1 MGRERRYGRKNG
13 RRKEKE
19 LDEKIRKCTTHF
31 CKTPTVEGQYNL
43 ISLYFIKN
51 ERENKK
57 GIQPRNQKNRSQ
69 TFPTVVCNMKD
80 NPQLGEGGT
89 ASYEHSYKQD
99 MRQMGDKN
107 YSHRDVK
114 CETNSIKG
122 DGDNV
127 HTLTMSRLH
136 DLSHDNSSSESR
148 VEAPVKNERENSSLN
163 DVINKYLMNVDRK
176 KEGNTANDMQ
186 SGMNNNF
193 NYITYVDYFNHMNN
207 IDQVNSA
214 TGYIQE
220 NMSINTHM
228 CNNTDMHGM
237 SNGDSLTNGELYKST
252 FYARNNNPIE
262 WAQSN
267 GNNDFLQSLIDTYD
281 KTEANI
287 GSGDISNGGEVSVN
301 TYVKYQNFEKF
312 SSKNDQQHTS
322 SFAQSKHNNGRYY
335 VSHSNTH
342 YANHTNP
349 QESFMKNSMRISDRE
364 KAEDGREDLEGNVG
378 ESRNREKER
387 TYGNRKTYFY
397 DGRKGL
403 YKNCYESNL
412 RELSPPPLRREQM
425 GLYRASRMNDKGEFA
440 KSEEVKRLGE
450 GRIKKFVSK
459 WDDDIGQKKGFHP
472 GERRQFRSDEQQ
484 QFRPDEQ
491 RQFRPDEQRQFKP
504 DEHRQFRPDEQ
515 RQFQPD
521 PQRPNSYDKKYECNI
536 FDDECYFVKC
546 KIYGEEKVEV
556 PEPLN
561 FMEDLSEICGEML
574 YKNICVK
581 GYSQMTTVQ
590 KYSIPI
596 IKKKINLIASS
607 QTGSGKTFS
616 FLCPVI
622 SNIKKDNEILRPHF
636 PGAYACITPLCL
648 VLCPTRE
655 LVIQIQNEVISPHI
669 NIIRCDIQPCIVLL
683 LYCNTLQLGT
693 LSTCILYTLVNSLT
707 KNMDIVCMAFYG
719 GETMKDQIV
728 QINERQA
735 DVVVSTPGRLL
746 DLLNNCKVSLS
757 FVQYLIFDE
766 ADEMISLGLKNQMN
780 EIIFEKDLCPGE
792 SRQTIFFT
800 ATLSDNLREDIEK
813 FMATPYVYLHIKQ
826 KRDVKNSVK
835 QIVKYVPMKSKLN
848 ELFRDVRTLQGQ
860 AIVFVEL
867 RNSINHIFSF
877 LKSKGFEVNYLHG
890 KMSQVRRQTVF
901 EQFRDKSF
909 QILIATSI
917 AARGLD
923 FPDLE
928 LVINYDLPSEFDQYM
943 HRIGRTGRIGKSGI
957 AINYVNSSNRKIIDK
972 LIEHLKKY
980 DQVVPNWL
988 LNFNK
993 PYNSA

>member
-1 MGRERRYGRKNG
+1 
-13 RRKEKE
+13 
-19 LDEKIRKCTTHF
+19 
-31 CKTPTVEGQYNL
+31 
-43 ISLYFIKN
+43 
-51 ERENKK
+51 
-57 GIQPRNQKNRSQ
+57 
-69 TFPTVVCNMKD
+69 MKD
-80 NPQLGEGGT
+80 NPQFGESDT
-89 ASYEHSYKQD
+89 APCKHSYKQD
-99 MRQMGDKN
+99 THQMGDKS

-114 CETNSIKG
+114 GETNGSKG

-127 HTLTMSRLH
+127 DTLAMSRVH

-148 VEAPVKNERENSSLN
+148 VEASVKNEKENSSLN

-176 KEGNTANDMQ
+176 KEGNATNDMQ
-186 SGMNNNF
+186 SEMNNKF
-193 NYITYVDYFNHMNN
+193 NYVTYVDYFNHMNN

-228 CNNTDMHGM
+228 CDNTDMHGM
-237 SNGDSLTNGELYKST
+237 SNGDSLTNGELYTST

-267 GNNDFLQSLIDTYD
+267 GNNDFLQSHVDTYAQ
-281 KTEANI
+281 TEANI
-287 GSGDISNGGEVSVN
+287 GSGDISNGGEVNVN
-301 TYVKYQNFEKF
+301 TYVKYQNFEKI

-335 VSHSNTH
+335 FSHSNTH
-342 YANHTNP
+342 YANRTNP
-349 QESFMKNSMRISDRE
+349 QESFMRNSTRISDRE

-387 TYGNRKTYFY
+387 TYGNRKPYFY
-397 DGRKGL
+397 EGRKGL

-412 RELSPPPLRREQM
+412 KELSPPPLRREQM
-425 GLYRASRMNDKGEFA
+425 GLYRASRMNEKGEFA
-440 KSEEVKRLGE
+440 KSEEGKRLGE

-459 WDDDIGQKKGFHP
+459 WDDDTDQKKGCHP
-472 GERRQFRSDEQQ
+472 GERRQFRPDEQRHFRPDEQRQFRPDEQRQFRSDEQRQ
-484 QFRPDEQ
+484 FRPDEQRQFRPDEHRQFRPDEHRQFRPDEQ
-491 RQFRPDEQRQFKP
+491 RQFRPDEQRQFRP
-504 DEHRQFRPDEQ
+504 DEHRQF
-515 RQFQPD
+515 QPG
-521 PQRPNSYDKKYECNI
+521 PQRLSSYDKKYECNI

-546 KIYGEEKVEV
+546 KIYGEEKIEV

-561 FMEDLSEICGEML
+561 FMEDLSSMP
-574 YKNICVK
+574 YKRT
-581 GYSQMTTVQ
+581 GYSNTERGKQFNE
-590 KYSIPI
+590 KHGYCLYGILWRR
-596 IKKKINLIASS
+596 NNE
-607 QTGSGKTFS
+607 GS
-616 FLCPVI
+616 
-622 SNIKKDNEILRPHF
+622 
-636 PGAYACITPLCL
+636 
-648 VLCPTRE
+648 
-655 LVIQIQNEVISPHI
+655 
-669 NIIRCDIQPCIVLL
+669 
-683 LYCNTLQLGT
+683 
-693 LSTCILYTLVNSLT
+693 
-707 KNMDIVCMAFYG
+707 
-719 GETMKDQIV
+719 
-728 QINERQA
+728 
-735 DVVVSTPGRLL
+735 
-746 DLLNNCKVSLS
+746 
-757 FVQYLIFDE
+757 
-766 ADEMISLGLKNQMN
+766 GLKNQMN
-780 EIIFEKDLCPGE
+780 EIIFEKDLCSGE

-800 ATLSDNLREDIEK
+800 ATLSDDLREDIEK
-813 FMATPYVYLHIKQ
+813 FMATPYVYLQIKQ

-993 PYNSA
+993 PYNST

>member
-1 MGRERRYGRKNG
+1 
-13 RRKEKE
+13 
-19 LDEKIRKCTTHF
+19 
-31 CKTPTVEGQYNL
+31 
-43 ISLYFIKN
+43 
-51 ERENKK
+51 
-57 GIQPRNQKNRSQ
+57 
-69 TFPTVVCNMKD
+69 MKD
-80 NPQLGEGGT
+80 NPQFGESDT
-89 ASYEHSYKQD
+89 APCKHSYKQD
-99 MRQMGDKN
+99 THQMGDKS

-114 CETNSIKG
+114 GETNGSKG

-127 HTLTMSRLH
+127 DTLAMSRVH

-148 VEAPVKNERENSSLN
+148 VEASVKNEKENSSLN

-176 KEGNTANDMQ
+176 KEGNATNDMQ
-186 SGMNNNF
+186 SEMNNKF
-193 NYITYVDYFNHMNN
+193 NYVTYVDYFNHMNN

-228 CNNTDMHGM
+228 CDNTDMHGM
-237 SNGDSLTNGELYKST
+237 SNGDSLTNGELYTST

-267 GNNDFLQSLIDTYD
+267 GNNDFLQSHVDTYAQ
-281 KTEANI
+281 TETNI
-287 GSGDISNGGEVSVN
+287 GSGDISNGGEVNVN
-301 TYVKYQNFEKF
+301 TYVKYQNFEKI

-335 VSHSNTH
+335 FSHSNTH
-342 YANHTNP
+342 YANRTNP
-349 QESFMKNSMRISDRE
+349 QESFMRNSTRISDRE

-387 TYGNRKTYFY
+387 TYGNRKPYFY
-397 DGRKGL
+397 EGRKGL

-412 RELSPPPLRREQM
+412 KELSPPPLRREQM
-425 GLYRASRMNDKGEFA
+425 GLYRASRMNEKGEFA
-440 KSEEVKRLGE
+440 KSEEGKRLGE

-459 WDDDIGQKKGFHP
+459 WDDDTDQKKGCHP
-472 GERRQFRSDEQQ
+472 GERRQFRPDEQRHFRPDEQRQFRPDEQRQFRSDEQRQ
-484 QFRPDEQ
+484 FRPDEQRQFRPDEHRQFRPDEHRQFRPDEQ
-491 RQFRPDEQRQFKP
+491 RQFRPDEQRQFRP
-504 DEHRQFRPDEQ
+504 DEHRQF
-515 RQFQPD
+515 QPG
-521 PQRPNSYDKKYECNI
+521 PQRLSSYDKKYECNI

-546 KIYGEEKVEV
+546 KIYGEEKIEV

-636 PGAYACITPLCL
+636 PGAYACISPLCL

-655 LVIQIQNEVISPHI
+655 LVIQIQNE
-669 NIIRCDIQPCIVLL
+669 
-683 LYCNTLQLGT
+683 
-693 LSTCILYTLVNSLT
+693 
-707 KNMDIVCMAFYG
+707 
-719 GETMKDQIV
+719 IV

-757 FVQYLIFDE
+757 FVRYLIFDE

-780 EIIFEKDLCPGE
+780 EIIFEKDLCSGE

-800 ATLSDNLREDIEK
+800 ATLSDDLREDIEK
-813 FMATPYVYLHIKQ
+813 FMATPYVYLQIKQ

-993 PYNSA
+993 PYNST